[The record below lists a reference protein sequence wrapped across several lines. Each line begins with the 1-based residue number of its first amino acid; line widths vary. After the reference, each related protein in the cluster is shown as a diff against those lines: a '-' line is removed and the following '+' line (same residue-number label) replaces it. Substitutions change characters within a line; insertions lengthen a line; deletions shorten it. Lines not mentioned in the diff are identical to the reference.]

1 MNGFHPRLVG
11 LALVGAAAVL
21 APSAFADTLAPD
33 GQVLNIAHRGSSGHA
48 PEETMPAFDKAQAV
62 DADYLELDAQLTA
75 DGELVAFHDTKVDRT
90 TDATGK
96 LSDFT
101 LAELQQLD
109 AGSWFNKAHPNKADP
124 AFEGLQVPTLDQLV
138 ARYGTQENYY
148 IEIKSPDANPGL
160 TEKLV
165 AWAERHDLVAAEAIV
180 IQSFSQDALEKA
192 HALNPDIPLV
202 QLVWYHPENYEA
214 GADLMEW
221 TGVTPDPAELTAADF
236 DSVGDYA
243 VGIGTN
249 LTYKDRQV
257 IDAAFVE
264 TARAAGLGVHVYTI
278 NEKATMRRLI
288 DWGVT
293 GVFTDYPD
301 RLNAVLEQ
309 DAER

>member
-33 GQVLNIAHRGSSGHA
+33 GQVLNIAHRGASGHA

-90 TDATGK
+90 TDAAGK

-180 IQSFSQDALEKA
+180 IQDALEKA

>member
-1 MNGFHPRLVG
+1 MKGFHPRRVG
-11 LALVGAAAVL
+11 LALVSAMTVFAPAAG
-21 APSAFADTLAPD
+21 ADTLAPD
-33 GQVLNIAHRGSSGHA
+33 GQVLNIAHRGASGHA

-62 DADYLELDAQLTA
+62 EADYLELDAQLTA

-109 AGSWFNKAHPNKADP
+109 AGSWFNEAHPDKADP

-138 ARYGTQENYY
+138 ARYGTEENYY

-160 TEKLV
+160 TEQLV
-165 AWAERHDLVAAEAIV
+165 AWAERHGLVAAEAIV
-180 IQSFSQDALEKA
+180 IQSFSQDALERA

-202 QLVWYHPENYEA
+202 QLVWYHPKAYEA
-214 GADLMEW
+214 GADLKEW
-221 TGVTPDPAELTAADF
+221 TGVTPGPAELTAADF
-236 DSVGDYA
+236 DSVDDYA

-249 LTYKDRQV
+249 LTYEDRQV

-278 NEKATMRRLI
+278 NATATMRRLI

>member
-21 APSAFADTLAPD
+21 APSAFADTLAPY

-90 TDATGK
+90 TDAAGK

>member
-1 MNGFHPRLVG
+1 MGAETLTTFSAR
-11 LALVGAAAVL
+11 LVGAAVIGATTAFAPAAV
-21 APSAFADTLAPD
+21 ADTLAPD
-33 GQVLNIAHRGSSGHA
+33 GQVLNIAHRGASGHA
-48 PEETMPAFDKAQAV
+48 PEETIPAFDKAQAV

-101 LAELQQLD
+101 LAELQELD
-109 AGSWFNKAHPNKADP
+109 AGSWFNEANPDKADP

-138 ARYGTQENYY
+138 ARYGTEENYY

-180 IQSFSQDALEKA
+180 IQSFSQDALKKT
-192 HALNPDIPLV
+192 HQLNPDIPLV
-202 QLVWYHPENYEA
+202 QLVWYHPKEYEA
-214 GADLMEW
+214 GADLKEW
-221 TGVTPDPAELTAADF
+221 TEVTPGPAELTAADF
-236 DSVGDYA
+236 DSVDDYA

-264 TARAAGLGVHVYTI
+264 TARAAG
-278 NEKATMRRLI
+278 
-288 DWGVT
+288 
-293 GVFTDYPD
+293 
-301 RLNAVLEQ
+301 
-309 DAER
+309 ERV